1 MSLLAVSLSKGILKF
16 ERGTNL
22 GIAFERDT
30 TKRESITLEG
40 TLQSVMLYLKIK

>member
-30 TKRESITLEG
+30 TKENQL
-40 TLQSVMLYLKIK
+40 L